1 MNNDNNNFNRW
12 VSDIQRDL
20 ERTFIGA
27 DRIFDGFRNAIGT
40 FDAYPPYNILKLDDD
55 VYQVEMALAGF
66 NKKDITVEKEKS
78 ILTISGSVEELTE
91 DRNYLHRG
99 IAARSFTRVVR
110 LADDIDVGDA
120 KMENGM
126 LRIDLTRI
134 VPESKKARIIKI
146 K

>member
-1 MNNDNNNFNRW
+1 MKDNTNFNRL
-12 VSDIQRDL
+12 VNDIQRDI

-40 FDAYPPYNILKLDDD
+40 YDSYPPYNIVKLDDD
-55 VYQVEMALAGF
+55 VYQVEMAIAGF
-66 NKKDITVEKEKS
+66 NKKDITVEVVGNT
-78 ILTISGSVEELTE
+78 LTISGGTEEPAE

-99 IAARSFTRVVR
+99 IATRAFTRVVR
-110 LADDIDVGDA
+110 LADDIEVGDA

-126 LRIDLTRI
+126 LRVDLNRV
-134 VPESKKARIIKI
+134 VPESKKARTIKV

>member
-1 MNNDNNNFNRW
+1 MKDSTNFNRL
-12 VSDIQRDL
+12 VNDIQRDL

-40 FDAYPPYNILKLDDD
+40 YDSYPPYNIVKLDDD
-55 VYQVEMALAGF
+55 VYQVEMAIAGF
-66 NKKDITVEKEKS
+66 NKKDITVEVAGNT
-78 ILTISGSVEELTE
+78 LTISGGAEELTE

-99 IAARSFTRVVR
+99 IATRAFTRVVR
-110 LADDIDVGDA
+110 LADDIEVGDA

-126 LRIDLTRI
+126 LRVDLNRV
-134 VPESKKARIIKI
+134 VPESKKARTIKV

>member
-1 MNNDNNNFNRW
+1 MSNDTNFDRF
-12 VSDIQRDL
+12 VSNVQKDL

-40 FDAYPPYNILKLDDD
+40 YDSYPPYNIVKLDDD

-66 NKKDITVEKEKS
+66 NKKDITVEKEGN
-78 ILTISGSVEELTE
+78 ILTISGGVEELTE
-91 DRNYLHRG
+91 DRRYLHRG
-99 IAARSFTRVVR
+99 IASRSFTRVVR

-126 LRIDLTRI
+126 LRIDLTRV
-134 VPESKKARIIKI
+134 VPEAKKARIIKI

>member
-1 MNNDNNNFNRW
+1 MSNDTNFDRFVNN
-12 VSDIQRDL
+12 IQRDL

-40 FDAYPPYNILKLDDD
+40 YDSYPPYNIIKLDDD
-55 VYQVEMALAGF
+55 MYQVEMALAGF
-66 NKKDITVEKEKS
+66 NKKDITVEKEGS
-78 ILTISGSVEELTE
+78 VLTISGGVEELTE
-91 DRNYLHRG
+91 DRSYLHRG

-126 LRIDLTRI
+126 LRIDLTRV
-134 VPESKKARIIKI
+134 VPEAKKARTIKI

>member
-1 MNNDNNNFNRW
+1 MSNETNFDRW
-12 VSDIQRDL
+12 VSNVQRDL

-40 FDAYPPYNILKLDDD
+40 YDSYPPYNIVKLGDDE
-55 VYQVEMALAGF
+55 YQVEMAIAGF
-66 NKKDITVEKEKS
+66 NKKDITVEVVGNT
-78 ILTISGSVEELTE
+78 LTISGGTEELAE

-99 IAARSFTRVVR
+99 IATRAFTRVVR
-110 LADDIDVGDA
+110 LADDIEVGDA

-126 LRIDLTRI
+126 LLVDLNRV
-134 VPESKKARIIKI
+134 VPESKKARTIKV

>member
-1 MNNDNNNFNRW
+1 MSNSNFGQW
-12 VSDIQRDL
+12 AHELQRDL

-40 FDAYPPYNILKLDDD
+40 YDSYPPYNIVKLDDN

-66 NKKDITVEKEKS
+66 NKKDITVEKEGN
-78 ILTISGSVEELTE
+78 ILTISGGVEELDE
-91 DRNYLHRG
+91 SRNYLHRG

-126 LRIDLTRI
+126 LRIDLTRV
-134 VPESKKARIIKI
+134 VPEAKRARTIKI

>member
-1 MNNDNNNFNRW
+1 MSNNTNFDRW
-12 VSDIQRDL
+12 VSNVQRDL

-40 FDAYPPYNILKLDDD
+40 YDSYPPYNIVKLDDD
-55 VYQVEMALAGF
+55 AYQVEMAIAGF
-66 NKKDITVEKEKS
+66 NKKDITIEIVENT
-78 ILTISGSVEELTE
+78 LTISGSVEELTE

-99 IAARSFTRVVR
+99 IATRAFTRVVR
-110 LADDIDVGDA
+110 LADDIEVGDA

-126 LRIDLTRI
+126 LRVDLNRV
-134 VPESKKARIIKI
+134 VPESKKTRTIKI

>member
-1 MNNDNNNFNRW
+1 MKDSTNFNRL
-12 VSDIQRDL
+12 VNDIQRDL

-40 FDAYPPYNILKLDDD
+40 YDSYPPYNIVKLDDD
-55 VYQVEMALAGF
+55 VYQVEMAIAGF
-66 NKKDITVEKEKS
+66 NKKDITVEVAGNT
-78 ILTISGSVEELTE
+78 LTISGGAEELTE

-99 IAARSFTRVVR
+99 IATRAFTRVVR
-110 LADDIDVGDA
+110 LADDIEVGDA

-126 LRIDLTRI
+126 LRVDLNRV
-134 VPESKKARIIKI
+134 VPESKKARTIKI

>member
-1 MNNDNNNFNRW
+1 MNNNTNFNRL
-12 VSDIQRDL
+12 VSDIQKDL

-40 FDAYPPYNILKLDDD
+40 YDSYPPYNIVKLDDD
-55 VYQVEMALAGF
+55 EYQVEMALAGF
-66 NKKDITVEKEKS
+66 NKKDITVEKEGNV
-78 ILTISGSVEELTE
+78 LTISGGAEELTE
-91 DRNYLHRG
+91 DRSYLHRG
-99 IAARSFTRVVR
+99 IASRSFTRIVR

-126 LRIDLTRI
+126 LRIDLTRV
-134 VPESKKARIIKI
+134 VPEAKKARTIKI

>member
-1 MNNDNNNFNRW
+1 MSNNTNFNRL
-12 VSDIQRDL
+12 VGDIQKDI

-40 FDAYPPYNILKLDDD
+40 YDSYPPYNIVKLNDDM
-55 VYQVEMALAGF
+55 YQVEMALAGF
-66 NKKDITVEKEKS
+66 NKKDITVEKEGDV
-78 ILTISGSVEELTE
+78 LTISGGVEELTE
-91 DRNYLHRG
+91 DRHYLHRG

-110 LADDIDVGDA
+110 LADDIEVGEA

-134 VPESKKARIIKI
+134 VPESKKARTVKI

>member
-1 MNNDNNNFNRW
+1 MKDSTNFNRL
-12 VSDIQRDL
+12 VNDIQRDL

-40 FDAYPPYNILKLDDD
+40 YDSYPPYNIVKLGDDE
-55 VYQVEMALAGF
+55 YQVEMAIAGF
-66 NKKDITVEKEKS
+66 NKKDITVEVAGNT
-78 ILTISGSVEELTE
+78 LTISGGTEELTE

-99 IAARSFTRVVR
+99 IATRAFTRVVR
-110 LADDIDVGDA
+110 LADDIEVGDA

-126 LRIDLTRI
+126 LRVDLNRI
-134 VPESKKARIIKI
+134 VPESKKARTIKV